1 MSTPTLRIDAAAL
14 LDIVLDADSFESWDK
29 KPQQPPLSAEYAA
42 DLQAA
47 EAKSGADEAVIT
59 GKGRIHGREVAVI
72 VSEFKFLA
80 GSIGQAAVQR
90 IVAAIQ
96 RATAQKLPLLAG
108 PASGG
113 TRMQEGTLAFLGM
126 VSITDAVR
134 RHKEAGLPYLVYLRH
149 PTTGGVMASWG
160 SLGHITV
167 AEPGALLGFLGPRV
181 YEALYDQTFPDGVQV
196 SENLFRKGLID
207 AVVPPQE
214 LSSLVDRAL
223 SILQAAPSGNE
234 FPAPA
239 GQPYLRESKDAWESV
254 IASRNPRRP
263 DTRMLL
269 ASADEAL
276 PLNGTGQGEK
286 DPGLMLALARFG
298 DQGCV
303 LIGQQRPRHPETA
316 SLGPASLRE
325 ARRGM
330 QLAQELNLPLVTIID
345 TTGAELSVQSEEGG
359 LAGEIARSLNELI
372 GLRAPSVS
380 VLLGQGTGGAAL
392 ALLPADRTL
401 AAENSWLSPL
411 PPEGA
416 SAIIHRTTDKAA
428 DMARGQKISVAS
440 LCEAGLVDHVVEE
453 QIDAAKRPRE
463 FCQKLGAAIAA
474 EISLARAIP
483 DAHRLARR
491 QLKFQRIGEASA

>member
-1 MSTPTLRIDAAAL
+1 MSTKTLRMDAATL
-14 LDIVLDADSFESWDK
+14 LDIVLDEDSFESWD
-29 KPQQPPLSAEYAA
+29 QPPRQPRLSAQYAA
-42 DLQAA
+42 DLEAA
-47 EAKSGADEAVIT
+47 AAKSGTDEAVIT

-72 VSEFKFLA
+72 VSEFNFLA
-80 GSIGQAAVQR
+80 GSIGQAAAHR

-96 RATAQKLPLLAG
+96 RATAEKLPLLAG

-181 YEALYDQTFPDGVQV
+181 YEALYDQKFPNGVQI

-214 LSSLVDRAL
+214 LPSLVNRAL
-223 SILQAAPSGNE
+223 SILQPVSAGGG

-239 GQPYLRESKDAWESV
+239 GRPFVREAKNVWESV
-254 IASRNPRRP
+254 QLSRNPRRP

-298 DQGCV
+298 DQPCV
-303 LIGQQRPRHPETA
+303 VLGQQRPRHPETA

-330 QLAQELNLPLVTIID
+330 QLAQELKLPLVTIID

-359 LAGEIARSLNELI
+359 LAGEIARSLSELI
-372 GLRAPSVS
+372 GLRSPSVS

-416 SAIIHRTTDKAA
+416 SAIIHRTTEHAA
-428 DMARGQKISVAS
+428 QMARQQKIGVPD
-440 LCEAGLVDHVVEE
+440 LCSFGLVDHVVEE
-453 QIDAAKRPRE
+453 QIDAASRPRE
-463 FCQKLGAAIAA
+463 FCQELGAAIAA

-491 QLKFQRIGEASA
+491 QLKFQSLGEATD

>member
-1 MSTPTLRIDAAAL
+1 MSTKTQRIDAATL
-14 LDIVLDADSFESWDK
+14 LSIVLDEDSFQSWDSQ
-29 KPQQPPLSAEYAA
+29 PQQPVLNESYAA
-42 DLQAA
+42 DLNTARNR
-47 EAKSGADEAVIT
+47 SGTDESVIT
-59 GKGRIHGREVAVI
+59 GTGLIQGREVALI
-72 VSEFKFLA
+72 VSEFNFLA
-80 GSIGQAAVQR
+80 GSIGQAAVKR

-96 RATAQKLPLLAG
+96 RATAARLPLLAG

-126 VSITDAVR
+126 VAITDAVR

-181 YEALYDQTFPDGVQV
+181 YQALYGEDFPEGIQS

-207 AVVPPQE
+207 AVVTPQE
-214 LSSLVDRAL
+214 LPALASRAL
-223 SILQAAPSGNE
+223 QILQPAQHPDA
-234 FPAPA
+234 FPAPTGRTA
-239 GQPYLRESKDAWESV
+239 FRNTEDVWHAVQS
-254 IASRNPRRP
+254 SRNPRRP

-269 ASADEAL
+269 ATADDAL

-298 DQGCV
+298 DQRCV
-303 LIGQQRPRHPETA
+303 VLGQQRPRHPDTA

-330 QLAQELNLPLVTIID
+330 QLAQELGLPLVTIID
-345 TTGAELSVQSEEGG
+345 TTGAELSVQAEEGG
-359 LAGEIARSLNELI
+359 LAGEIARSLSELI
-372 GLRAPSVS
+372 GLRSPSVS

-392 ALLPADRTL
+392 ALLPADRTI
-401 AAENSWLSPL
+401 AAQNSWLSPL

-416 SAIIHRTTDKAA
+416 SAILHRTTSHAPE
-428 DMARGQKISVAS
+428 MARQQRIGVDS
-440 LCEAGLVDHVVEE
+440 LCEFGLVDHVVEE
-453 QIDAAKRPRE
+453 FVDAAARPRE
-463 FCQKLGAAIAA
+463 FCHELGAAIAA
-474 EISLARAIP
+474 AISLAITIP
-483 DAHRLARR
+483 AADRLERR
-491 QLKFQRIGEASA
+491 QKKFHDLGEAAR

>member
-1 MSTPTLRIDAAAL
+1 MSTKTLRIDAKTL
-14 LDIVLDADSFESWDK
+14 LDIVLDADSYESWD
-29 KPQQPPLSAEYAA
+29 QPPVQPKLSEQYAA
-42 DLQAA
+42 DLEAA
-47 EAKSGADEAVIT
+47 AAKSGTDEAVIT

-72 VSEFKFLA
+72 VSEFNFLA
-80 GSIGQAAVQR
+80 GSIGQAAAQR

-96 RATAQKLPLLAG
+96 RATAEKLPLLAG

-126 VSITDAVR
+126 VPITDAVR

-181 YEALYDQTFPDGVQV
+181 YEALYKKQFPDGVQI

-207 AVVPPQE
+207 AVVPAKE
-214 LSSLVDRAL
+214 LPSLIDRAL
-223 SILQAAPSGNE
+223 SILQPVFSGGG

-239 GQPYLRESKDAWESV
+239 GQPFIREAKDVWESV
-254 IASRNPRRP
+254 LASRNPRRP

-298 DQGCV
+298 DQSCV
-303 LIGQQRPRHPETA
+303 VIGQQRPRHPDTA

-330 QLAQELNLPLVTIID
+330 QLAQELKLPLVTIID
-345 TTGAELSVQSEEGG
+345 TTGAELSVQCEEGG

-372 GLRAPSVS
+372 GLRTPSVS

-416 SAIIHRTTDKAA
+416 SAIIHRSTERAA
-428 DMARGQKISVAS
+428 GMARQQKIGVPE
-440 LCEAGLVDHVVEE
+440 LCQAGLVNHVIEE
-453 QIDAAKRPRE
+453 QIDAAARPRE
-463 FCQKLGAAIAA
+463 FCQQLGAAIAA

-491 QLKFQRIGEASA
+491 QLKFQRIGEAGS